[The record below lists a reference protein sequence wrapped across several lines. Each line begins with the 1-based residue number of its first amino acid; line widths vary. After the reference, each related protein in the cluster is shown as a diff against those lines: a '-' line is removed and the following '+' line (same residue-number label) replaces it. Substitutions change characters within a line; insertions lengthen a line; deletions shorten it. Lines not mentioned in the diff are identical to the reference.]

1 MKKIL
6 FMLGCAAAVL
16 ASCVK
21 SEVIDVADTR
31 VIGFEPFVNKAT
43 KVANQ
48 IQQAGPEATDNLY
61 RFWVF
66 GYDDSTLQFKGT
78 DDLAKLYYSSTLQG
92 FTYDNHQIWKLNDTY
107 NFAAY
112 SDGNYALT
120 NTQNA
125 TTVTN
130 ESELK
135 VEYSLGDG
143 SKPYSSCLVF
153 EDYTVSENDLLAA
166 ITRPFTPRQDSDIT
180 PVPFQFQ
187 HMLSCVQISIVNS
200 SKDFYLRVAD
210 INLTAGKMGDCTY
223 SINKDA
229 PYTKTIE
236 WENIE
241 SGSYRFES
249 KFPITND
256 NMVNAEGFIAPGA
269 QANMICF
276 VLPQSNQD
284 LTADVSLQTYIKEND
299 KFEST
304 QSAAQTMTAN
314 FGIPDTIISG
324 HESWKPGY
332 QYIYKAELSGTAH
345 YIHFRVESVDNWIKT
360 EVSTASTAGSN

>member
-43 KVANQ
+43 KVAYQ
-48 IQQAGPEATDNLY
+48 IQQAGPQAIDNLY

-66 GYDDSTLQFKGT
+66 GYDDSTLQFDGT
-78 DDLAKLYYSSTLQG
+78 DELAKLYYSSTLQG

-112 SDGNYALT
+112 SDGNYAFT
-120 NTQNA
+120 DTPNDD
-125 TTVTN
+125 TVTD
-130 ESELK
+130 ESELN
-135 VEYSLGDG
+135 VEYSLGGD
-143 SKPYSSCLVF
+143 SDNYSSCLVF
-153 EDYTVSENDLLAA
+153 DDYTVSEKDLLAA
-166 ITRPFTPRQDSDIT
+166 ITRPITPRQDSDIT

-187 HMLSCVQISIVNS
+187 HMLSCIQISIVNS

-210 INLTAGKMGDCTY
+210 INLTAKKTGDCTY
-223 SINKDA
+223 SINKTD
-229 PYTKTIE
+229 PYTKTIA
-236 WENIE
+236 WDNFVDGPYLFR
-241 SGSYRFES
+241 SQ
-249 KFPITND
+249 FPITNAD
-256 NMVNAEGFIAPGA
+256 MVDANGFIAPGA

-284 LTADVSLQTYIKEND
+284 LTAEVSLQTYIKENGV
-299 KFEST
+299 FEST
-304 QSAAQTMTAN
+304 QTAAQTMTAN
-314 FGIPDTIISG
+314 FGIPNTIPG
-324 HESWKPGY
+324 HQSWQPGY

-345 YIHFRVESVDNWIKT
+345 YIHFRVESVDNWVKT
-360 EVSTASTAGSN
+360 EVSTASTAGNN

>member
-48 IQQAGPEATDNLY
+48 IQQAGPKAIDNLY
-61 RFWVF
+61 QFWVF
-66 GYDDSTLQFKGT
+66 GYDDSTLQFDGT
-78 DDLAKLYYSSTLQG
+78 DNLAKLYYSSTLQG

-120 NTQNA
+120 GTKKDEDVDDKND
-125 TTVTN
+125 
-130 ESELK
+130 LK
-135 VEYSLGDG
+135 VEYSLGDE
-143 SKPYSSCLVF
+143 SNDYSSYLVF
-153 EDYTVSENDLLAA
+153 EDYEVSENDLLAA

-187 HMLSCVQISIVNS
+187 HMLSCIQISIVNS
-200 SKDFYLRVAD
+200 SKDFYLRVAN
-210 INLTAGKMGDCTY
+210 IELTAGKTGDCTY
-223 SINKDA
+223 SINKAD
-229 PYTKTIE
+229 PYTKTIN
-236 WENIE
+236 WTDLKD
-241 SGSYRFES
+241 GVYLFES

-256 NMVNAEGFIAPGA
+256 DMANAEGFIAPGA

-276 VLPQSNQD
+276 VLPQSNKD
-284 LTADVSLQTYIKEND
+284 LTANVSLQTYIKDNG

-304 QSAAQTMTAN
+304 QTAVQTMTAN
-314 FGIPDTIISG
+314 FEIPDTIISG

-345 YIHFRVESVDNWIKT
+345 YIHFRVESVDNWVKT

>member
-48 IQQAGPEATDNLY
+48 IQQAGPKATDNLY
-61 RFWVF
+61 QFWVF
-66 GYDDSTLQFKGT
+66 GYDSDALLFDGT
-78 DDLAKLYYSSTLQG
+78 DKAKLYYSETLQG
-92 FTYDNHQIWKLNDTY
+92 FTYDDHQIWMLGDTY

-120 NTQNA
+120 GTEKDEN
-125 TTVTN
+125 VTSGETLN
-130 ESELK
+130 VSYVK
-135 VEYSLGDG
+135 GT
-143 SKPYSSCLVF
+143 SSDTYTSRLVF
-153 EDYTVSENDLLAA
+153 ENYTVSENDLLAA
-166 ITRPFTPRQDSDIT
+166 ITRPFTPIQDSDIT

-200 SKDFYLRVAD
+200 SKDFYLQVGD
-210 INLTAGKMGDCTY
+210 INLQAYKTGDCTY
-223 SINKDA
+223 SMEE
-229 PYTKTIE
+229 TKIIE
-236 WENIE
+236 WTPE
-241 SGSYRFES
+241 SKDNYLFSS
-249 KFPITND
+249 KFPINEAA
-256 NMVNAEGFIAPGA
+256 NENGFISPGS

-276 VLPQSNQD
+276 VLPQSNSN
-284 LTADVSLQTYIKEND
+284 LSANVSLQTYVKED
-299 KFEST
+299 DGFKKTTEEP
-304 QSAAQTMTAN
+304 QTMTAN

-345 YIHFRVESVDNWIKT
+345 YIHFRVESVDNWKKT
-360 EVSTASTAGSN
+360 EVSTSSTAGSN